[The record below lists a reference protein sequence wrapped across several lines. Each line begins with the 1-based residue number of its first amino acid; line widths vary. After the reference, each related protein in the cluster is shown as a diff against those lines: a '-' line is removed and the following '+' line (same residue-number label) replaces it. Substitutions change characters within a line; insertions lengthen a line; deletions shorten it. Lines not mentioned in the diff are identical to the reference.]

1 MRCIGFCEKKIYQ
14 IVNVFSNYSSA
25 KVYPIYDLFITV
37 IFVSAEKIRPNY
49 LTIFYGPTSI
59 SKLRRRLGTE
69 VGRDPLYGIVIKH
82 LTLLQQDYLLIQY
95 FENLLWRPKISLV
108 NIPFKIIYLFRTQS
122 APYQ

>member
-1 MRCIGFCEKKIYQ
+1 MYRILLQKIYQ

-37 IFVSAEKIRPNY
+37 ISVSAAEKIRPNC

-59 SKLRRRLGTE
+59 SKLRRRLKTE